1 MNRPKLLQFLFVLS
15 IVLAVIFGI
24 ELIVTDWRSNV
35 LAGIGLWCGIISQLM
50 LAAVMFSEIQ
60 KEKKK

>member
-1 MNRPKLLQFLFVLS
+1 MNRPKLLQFLFVLF

>member
-1 MNRPKLLQFLFVLS
+1 MNRSKLLQFLFVLS

-35 LAGIGLWCGIISQLM
+35 LSGIGLWCGLISQLM
-50 LAAVMFSEIQ
+50 LAVLMFSEIK
-60 KEKKK
+60 KEKNE

>member
-1 MNRPKLLQFLFVLS
+1 MNRPKLLQFLFVLF

-50 LAAVMFSEIQ
+50 LAAVIFSEIQ